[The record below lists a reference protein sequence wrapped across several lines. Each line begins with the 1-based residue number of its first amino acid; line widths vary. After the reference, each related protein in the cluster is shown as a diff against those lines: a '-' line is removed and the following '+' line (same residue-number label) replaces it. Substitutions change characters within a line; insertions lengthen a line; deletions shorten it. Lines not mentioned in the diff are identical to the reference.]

1 MSARHARSVGTS
13 SLLATALLLAAC
25 GSSRPVSSGS
35 GDTGASAAAA
45 DCRADAWCAGAAKAV
60 IAPTQEQIDGISESR
75 LYAGSKLQQF
85 NLGGFGINPL
95 QNLPNPLAQ
104 FGPELTQPAQL
115 PVYVSERF
123 HEAENTYARVSVLEL
138 GETRVAFVA
147 IDAIGAGNLIQAGMR
162 DALVAA
168 SCAVDWCIA
177 ADHIIFGQTH
187 SHASADLQGLWGG
200 VPQAWIDEVLYAGTA
215 QALQTAIATRSRADA
230 TIATGMTNAF
240 NNYRR
245 PHIDVNADA
254 DAHMAMLTFDHAGTR
269 RPIARILQ
277 YVAHPT
283 ALDEDP
289 RIPHG
294 DYIFGLAER
303 LERDGGVAL
312 YYNGPI
318 ADASGAGGDC
328 TYADPDAYEKVRCR
342 GQAIA
347 DFALAQ
353 KSRPLKP
360 ELAIRNVEVTLPVTN
375 PLFLAAAPIGAFN
388 RYYDFTPEALASIPV
403 LGAALANVQTEIGQ
417 VPTVAQSLV
426 TRLSLGGEGG
436 LEIATIPGE
445 GTNTFG
451 EFIRGLAAAA
461 NPGADVML
469 LGLTQNSFGYIIPE
483 EEFNYLDASGNT
495 GFLVPF
501 TNYEEFVSL
510 GPLTAPLLR
519 AQAYIPLFD
528 GPASAYIPE
537 YLRACASPASE
548 ACVLT
553 DIAQNITYIQRSF
566 AQQCTDAG
574 APAAFCGL
582 LQPQTPLAD
591 ACLELGLLPADLC
604 TAFGDTAP

>member
-1 MSARHARSVGTS
+1 MSGCHLHRAARW
-13 SLLATALLLAAC
+13 SLLLAPLLLAAC
-25 GSSRPVSSGS
+25 GNSHPVDEANG
-35 GDTGASAAAA
+35 GPATASDACVA
-45 DCRADAWCAGAAKAV
+45 DDWCAGAAKAV
-60 IAPTQEQIDGISESR
+60 ITPTQDEIDGIGESR
-75 LYAGSKLQQF
+75 LYLGSKLQQF
-85 NLGGFGINPL
+85 NLGGYGINPL

-104 FGPELTQPAQL
+104 FGTSLTQPAQL
-115 PVYVSERF
+115 PVYFSERF
-123 HEAENTYARVSVLEL
+123 QETENTYARVSVLAL
-138 GETRVAFVA
+138 GDTRIAFVA

-162 DALVAA
+162 DALVTA
-168 SCAVDWCIA
+168 SCAVDWCIEP
-177 ADHIIFGQTH
+177 DHIIFGQTH

-200 VPQAWIDEVLYAGTA
+200 VPQEWIDNVLYAGTA
-215 QALQTAIATRSRADA
+215 QALQTAISQRARADA
-230 TIATGMTNAF
+230 TIATGLTNEF

-245 PHIDVNADA
+245 PHIDVDADA
-254 DAHMAMLTFDHAGTR
+254 DAHMAMLTFNHAGTR

-283 ALDEDP
+283 SIDEDP
-289 RIPHG
+289 RIPHA
-294 DYIFGLAER
+294 DYIYGLAHR

-328 TYADPDAYEKVRCR
+328 TYPDPNAYEKVRCR
-342 GQAIA
+342 GEAIA
-347 DFALAQ
+347 AFALEQQA
-353 KSRPLKP
+353 RPLPP
-360 ELAIRNVEVTLPVTN
+360 ELAIRNVQVTLPVTN

-388 RYYDFTPEALASIPV
+388 RYYDFTPEALESIPL
-403 LGAALANVQTEIGQ
+403 LGDILKNVQTEIGQ
-417 VPTVAQSLV
+417 VPSVAQSLV
-426 TRLSLGGEGG
+426 TRVSLGGAGG

-451 EFIRGLAAAA
+451 EFIRGLAANA

-495 GFLVPF
+495 GFLIPF

-519 AQAYIPLFD
+519 AEAYIPLFD

-537 YLRACASPASE
+537 YLRACTSPASE

-553 DIAQNITYIQRSF
+553 DIAQNLTYIQRSF

-574 APAAFCGL
+574 APDAFCGL

-591 ACLELGLLPADLC
+591 ACLKLGLLPADLC
-604 TAFGDTAP
+604 AVFGTPSP

>member
-1 MSARHARSVGTS
+1 MSAFHIRGLGPASA
-13 SLLATALLLAAC
+13 LAACLALAAC
-25 GSSRPVSSGS
+25 GRSSSLPNEA
-35 GDTGASAAAA
+35 GAPA
-45 DCRADAWCAGAAKAV
+45 DGQSCTADSWCVGAAKAV
-60 IAPTQEQIDGISESR
+60 ITPTQEQIDGISESR

-95 QNLPNPLAQ
+95 QNLPDPLAQ
-104 FGPELTQPAQL
+104 FGTRLTQPAQL

-123 HEAENTYARVSVLEL
+123 HETENTYARVSVLEL
-138 GETRVAFVA
+138 GDTRVAFVA
-147 IDAIGAGNLIQAGMR
+147 LDAIGAGNLIQAGMR
-162 DALVAA
+162 EALVAA
-168 SCAVDWCIA
+168 SCAVDWCID

-187 SHASADLQGLWGG
+187 SHASADLQGLRGG
-200 VPQAWIDEVLYAGTA
+200 VPQDWIDNVLYAGTA
-215 QALQTAIATRSRADA
+215 QALQKAIAERARADA
-230 TIATGMTNAF
+230 TVATGLTNDF

-254 DAHMAMLTFDHAGTR
+254 DAHMAMLTFNHAGTHQ
-269 RPIARILQ
+269 PIARILQ

-283 ALDEDP
+283 AIDEDP
-289 RIPHG
+289 RIPHA

-328 TYADPDAYEKVRCR
+328 TYADPNAYEKVRCR
-342 GQAIA
+342 GEAIA

-353 KSRPLKP
+353 QARPLKP

-388 RYYDFTPEALASIPV
+388 RYYNFTPQALETIPG
-403 LGAALANVQTEIGQ
+403 LGDVLANVQTEIGQ
-417 VPTVAQSLV
+417 VPSVAQSLV

-451 EFIRGLAAAA
+451 EFIRGLAENT

-495 GFLVPF
+495 GFLIPF

-519 AQAYIPLFD
+519 MQAYIPLFD
-528 GPASAYIPE
+528 APASAYIPE
-537 YLRACASPASE
+537 YLRACSSPASE

-553 DIAQNITYIQRSF
+553 DIAQNISYIQRSF
-566 AQQCTDAG
+566 AQQCADAG

-591 ACLELGLLPADLC
+591 ACLQLGLLPADLC
-604 TAFGDTAP
+604 AVLGNTTP